1 MTSFNLTIKKGST
14 FKQNIAYTDSAGV
27 IINLTGYT
35 ARMQIRASYQSDIIH
50 ELTTENGGITITG
63 VLGELDLLISAT
75 DTDTFDPI
83 TAIYDLEIISGV
95 EVDRIM
101 QGKVNITENVT
112 R

>member
-14 FKQNIAYTDSAGV
+14 FKQNIAYTDANGA

-35 ARMQIRASYQSDIIH
+35 ARMQIRASYKSDIIH